1 MAGLGLNVGGYGSV
15 ASSQAAS
22 LPAQAGNPAGPST
35 IGVKAFGITT
45 SQTDVGPRTA
55 GFGTVALG
63 LAGVGILIFLWK
75 SLPR

>member
-1 MAGLGLNVGGYGSV
+1 MSGLSLGAAGYASGGYG
-15 ASSQAAS
+15 AAA

-35 IGVKAFGITT
+35 IGVKAFGI
-45 SQTDVGPRTA
+45 QTADTAVGPRTA

-63 LAGVGILIFLWK
+63 IAGVLVLVFLWK